1 MNELLELLALKMQ
14 GDAPLYVLAA
24 ALAALTTAVAGWPA
38 QRLAHRLGAIDVPR
52 GRHQHRRPTPRF
64 GGVAVWLGLA
74 LGTALGLA
82 GLWLHH
88 PECCESLP
96 RLAAVV
102 GVAGLVCLLGMRD
115 DVREL
120 SPGHKLL
127 GLGAAGVMLVLVGV
141 RIEFLDLPL
150 LGKLPLGPFAALATV
165 VWVLACTNA
174 VNLID
179 GVDGLGS
186 GTSAVA
192 SMALAL
198 VAHGMGDPATA
209 IALMAVAGACG
220 GFLLHNR
227 EPARQFLGDSGSL
240 QLGFLFAALAANGS
254 TKRATA
260 VLLTAGGLALA
271 VPLLDS
277 TQAFVRRFRRAA
289 QRLGRGH
296 WLQKLRATA
305 VGDREH
311 IHHRLLG
318 HGLSPRRVAR
328 TLSLCAVVPG
338 LSALLLLPSNHPTS
352 LWCAAAGL
360 GSALV
365 LWRLF
370 RTKAGPSER
379 TLTLPATPPRSLP
392 HPAPGRP
399 VVLEPTPRSP
409 VEAREP
415 AAVVAPDRS

>member
-1 MNELLELLALKMQ
+1 MSEWLELVAQKLE
-14 GDAPLYVLAA
+14 GDAPLYLLAA
-24 ALAALTTAVAGWPA
+24 ALAAAATALAGWPS
-38 QRLAHRLGAIDVPR
+38 QRLARRCGAIDVPR

-74 LGTALGLA
+74 IGAAAGLF

-88 PECCESLP
+88 PECCDPLP

-102 GVAGLVCLLGMRD
+102 GIAGLVCLLGMRD
-115 DVREL
+115 DVCEL
-120 SPGHKLL
+120 SPGRKLL
-127 GLGAAGVMLVLVGV
+127 GLGTAGVLLLVAGV

-150 LGKLPLGPFAALATV
+150 LGKVSLGPFAAFATV

-179 GVDGLGS
+179 GVDGLSS

-192 SMALAL
+192 SVALAL

-240 QLGFLFAALAANGS
+240 QLGFLFAALSANGS

-305 VGDREH
+305 IGDREH
-311 IHHRLLG
+311 IHHRLLQ

-338 LSALLLLPSNHPTS
+338 LSALLLLPSNHPTG
-352 LWCAAAGL
+352 LWFAAAAL

-370 RTKAGPSER
+370 RTKAAAAEPEV
-379 TLTLPATPPRSLP
+379 TLPASPPRGLP
-392 HPAPGRP
+392 QTAAARP
-399 VVLEPTPRSP
+399 LVLEPAARSAAP
-409 VEAREP
+409 ARAP
-415 AAVVAPDRS
+415 AEVPGP